1 MAADPL
7 ALNQFRNYR
16 MLSAIIETQL
26 CDLIGCWAASDLA
39 ILGPTQIRTLAAL
52 AVVTPLGFATKAYA
66 GPGAY
71 WVNSHA
77 GGVLYVIFWVLV
89 IVFIR
94 PQTSPWAA
102 GPLVFAATCLLE
114 ALQLLSTPTLA
125 AVRSTFLGHA
135 LIGST
140 FGWWDF
146 PHYLLG
152 AVLGVAVTLR
162 ATRPPPVASDA

>member
-1 MAADPL
+1 MAST
-7 ALNQFRNYR
+7 NQKR
-16 MLSAIIETQL
+16 SARVL
-26 CDLIGCWAASDLA
+26 CW
-39 ILGPTQIRTLAAL
+39 LAAV
-52 AVVTPLGFATKAYA
+52 APLGFATKLYA
-66 GPGAY
+66 GPSAH

-77 GGVLYVIFWVLV
+77 GGVLYVLFWVLV
-89 IVFIR
+89 VVFIR
-94 PQTSPWAA
+94 PHTSPWAA

-140 FGWWDF
+140 FSWWDF

-152 AVLGVAVTLR
+152 AVLGVAVALR
-162 ATRPPPVASDA
+162 ATRPPRLASAS